1 MAAINKAMF
10 PNASDMDKAAID
22 SLEAAMNQ
30 VFLTTESP
38 SVINTSSNFG
48 KAVADAVFN
57 WAETDGYKNA
67 NKPYTPPIGPGFW
80 VPTAPS
86 FASAATPY
94 WGANRTIISGSIEG
108 TEPPP
113 PPLYSTDPTSPFYQM
128 AKQVYEVS
136 QTLTTDQKAIALFWR
151 DVPGA
156 TSPGHWLSIVQ
167 QAVRQKGATLDKA
180 ALAYA
185 LTAAAINDGLIC
197 CFKAKYH
204 YNLVR
209 PITYIRDVMGHS
221 SWTPYLTTPAHPE
234 YVSAHS
240 NLSSAAAAVLEKLF
254 GNVHSF
260 TDHTYDYLGF
270 PPRTYGSFTAIGEEA
285 AQSRL
290 YAGIHYQQGIVAGL
304 TQGRKVA
311 ANILNNHL
319 H

>member
-113 PPLYSTDPTSPFYQM
+113 PPLYSTDPASPFYQM

-136 QTLTTDQKAIALFWR
+136 QTLTTEPKGNSTVLERRTGR
-151 DVPGA
+151 DFTRSLAKHCA
-156 TSPGHWLSIVQ
+156 TSGAP
-167 QAVRQKGATLDKA
+167 KGS
-180 ALAYA
+180 
-185 LTAAAINDGLIC
+185 
-197 CFKAKYH
+197 H
-204 YNLVR
+204 
-209 PITYIRDVMGHS
+209 
-221 SWTPYLTTPAHPE
+221 
-234 YVSAHS
+234 
-240 NLSSAAAAVLEKLF
+240 
-254 GNVHSF
+254 
-260 TDHTYDYLGF
+260 
-270 PPRTYGSFTAIGEEA
+270 IG
-285 AQSRL
+285 
-290 YAGIHYQQGIVAGL
+290 
-304 TQGRKVA
+304 
-311 ANILNNHL
+311 
-319 H
+319 